1 MYFFFINVD
10 MHMKYVENKKNKS
23 KIYKDANIFKH
34 HHINQALV
42 NTVESRS
49 NSRKNKTGKK
59 YYTLKID

>member
-1 MYFFFINVD
+1 

>member
-10 MHMKYVENKKNKS
+10 MHMKYVENKKN